1 MREIDIEKLPSI
13 NNYKKIV
20 ELYQMANQDDSMLKV
35 FYANDYPVPL
45 KKDLVLYPVQVD
57 LYFYF
62 HLLVECLLLPHLTS
76 GDIKA
81 ISMSYF
87 EYLCYRCIEKNDMMH
102 IIYLSELLFIVL
114 RKDRKYIDDNG
125 NEQDTVVVDLT
136 HKKLQICGVEISNEE
151 FDFMRK
157 VILEQNAIEVPD
169 ETLPPDLVK
178 AFKEKEEF
186 RLKQSRVKMCSF
198 EDQINVVVAQSS
210 YRRDEI
216 MTMTIR
222 SFTRLLTRID
232 KIMSYEISTLLS
244 PNMEKKDRDKIPHY
258 MESIDTSLKERYEK
272 EFTDIQ
278 SLKEKIKI

>member
-20 ELYQMANQDDSMLKV
+20 ELYQMVNQDDSMLKV

-114 RKDRKYIDDNG
+114 RKDRKYIDNNG

-244 PNMEKKDRDKIPHY
+244 PNIEKKDRDKIPHY

>member
-1 MREIDIEKLPSI
+1 MREIEIEKLPSI

>member
-1 MREIDIEKLPSI
+1 MREIEIEKLPSI

-87 EYLCYRCIEKNDMMH
+87 EYLCYRCIEKHDMMH

-136 HKKLQICGVEISNEE
+136 HKKLQICGTEISNEE

>member
-136 HKKLQICGVEISNEE
+136 HKKLQICGTEISNEE

>member
-186 RLKQSRVKMCSF
+186 RLTQSRVKMCSF

>member
-114 RKDRKYIDDNG
+114 RKDKKYIDDNG
-125 NEQDTVVVDLT
+125 NEQDTVVVALT

>member
-114 RKDRKYIDDNG
+114 RKDRKYIDENG
-125 NEQDTVVVDLT
+125 DEQDTVVIDLT
-136 HKKLQICGVEISNEE
+136 HKKLQICGTEISNEE

-186 RLKQSRVKMCSF
+186 RLKQSKVKMCSF

>member
-20 ELYQMANQDDSMLKV
+20 ELYQMANQDYSMLKV

-114 RKDRKYIDDNG
+114 RKDKKYIDDNG

>member
-1 MREIDIEKLPSI
+1 
-13 NNYKKIV
+13 
-20 ELYQMANQDDSMLKV
+20 
-35 FYANDYPVPL
+35 
-45 KKDLVLYPVQVD
+45 
-57 LYFYF
+57 
-62 HLLVECLLLPHLTS
+62 
-76 GDIKA
+76 
-81 ISMSYF
+81 
-87 EYLCYRCIEKNDMMH
+87 
-102 IIYLSELLFIVL
+102 
-114 RKDRKYIDDNG
+114 
-125 NEQDTVVVDLT
+125 
-136 HKKLQICGVEISNEE
+136 
-151 FDFMRK
+151 
-157 VILEQNAIEVPD
+157 
-169 ETLPPDLVK
+169 
-178 AFKEKEEF
+178 
-186 RLKQSRVKMCSF
+186 MCSF